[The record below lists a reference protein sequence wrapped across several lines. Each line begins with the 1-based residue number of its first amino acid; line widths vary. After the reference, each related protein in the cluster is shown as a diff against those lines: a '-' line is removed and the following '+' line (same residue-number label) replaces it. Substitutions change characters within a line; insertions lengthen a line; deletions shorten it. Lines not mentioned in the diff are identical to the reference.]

1 MRRTNRLVPLLIVV
15 LAVIAAPTAHGQVPD
30 LDRGLHRLVDEY
42 ISLYRPERLA
52 DWRGLFAPTFSVTST
67 TADGGLSVRGLD
79 AFVQAQERGFAR
91 SKEMGERLENVKIER
106 RGRLASVWADFVFWQ
121 DGTTSRGTLVLLAAA
136 DSSGWRFHSLMFT
149 YEE

>member
-1 MRRTNRLVPLLIVV
+1 MRRTIRLVPLLVPL
-15 LAVIAAPTAHGQVPD
+15 LAVIAAPAAHGQAPD

-42 ISLYRPERLA
+42 ISLYRPDRLA
-52 DWRGLFAPTFSVTST
+52 DWRGLFSPSFTVAST
-67 TADGGLSVRGLD
+67 TSDGGLSVRGLD
-79 AFVQAQERGFAR
+79 AFFQAQERGFAR

-121 DGTTSRGTLVLLAAA
+121 DGSTSRGKLVLLAAA
-136 DSSGWRFHSLMFT
+136 DRGGWRFHSLMFT